1 MAKVSTKPIATI
13 DDDWGNDG
21 TGLPYSGQAV
31 QDFIKQ
37 ELREKVTQT
46 EAGNMVSSQ
55 LRTQLFGGGTRNIVT
70 AVDGTSQAL
79 TITSVDADNISSTNT
94 INIGTPDVNDRIVTV
109 QTQLTN
115 PAINVGGET
124 SLTFGFNIADYQNNV
139 IPNSFANV
147 EIRVTR
153 QGAVNPF
160 YTQQLGSLAAS
171 EGLSHS
177 FELTNIVAQNITG
190 SASVIITVAVT
201 HTYEYEEEGIRKT
214 KTITKYGTST
224 LTVLALTLSTSISI
238 LNTGLSGQVSIPYT
252 VRGNGNKTVYLYKN
266 GVLEDQ
272 HDILSA
278 SSSGTFIIPGGLPV
292 GVTNFQLVAESTQ
305 AGVTVR
311 SSSHYFDLFGSAVT
325 TVLCLKVEDFTGAI
339 QGLDDYMSPKFSAA
353 KFSDFQMNYYAYSP
367 ASASLEAMI
376 LTEELDKD
384 GQVIVS
390 SPSKQV
396 LARALY
402 TYSKRIKSSN
412 SLRVTFT
419 IDGTTK
425 IVTINPLTSNI
436 NIELPTDSLKL
447 NLDADGRSNGEAN
460 PATWSY
466 GDVTTSFEGLN
477 WESNGWV
484 SDEGSTA
491 LLLKNGAKATINY
504 PLFQSVNNIPVTRN
518 GCAFEILF
526 KCVNATLEENDV
538 ISCYWTNNL
547 NRETGLKITTTYVGV
562 NTGEVTEYISEDKTD
577 DEGNPLV
584 TRVITKVGS
593 QYAQDNYYK
602 FTFVIDPNAPSVG
615 GNKGLCYGY
624 LNGILSY
631 AAPVPASFVNIQN
644 LPIVIDST
652 YADVYVKSIK
662 YYEAPLTHDQCVDG
676 FIIDQTSVAKI
687 EELYKSNEVLGE
699 DALGNKYPSPQ
710 KLRTMGRGVMI
721 ISPSTE
727 QAQIT
732 YLQDLNKSSNKKSYY
747 GPFRVD
753 YFAPKY
759 DLNLGYPTTPLKG
772 DSFNFTHT
780 QCAIRIQGTTSTKR
794 PRKNYRLHFN
804 KKDKNNKPAKGSFIV
819 GGEVRDSF
827 KYAMSQGATEVPI
840 ACLKVDYVDSS
851 MTHNTGG
858 AVIFNELTRNIA
870 SLRNPAQQKEF
881 VDSASDIKT
890 RVAIEGFPI
899 DVFAAT
905 RVINPDYTDTLEDS
919 NYEGLEYMGQY
930 NYNNDKSKSGK
941 VFGFD
946 GSYTYDEDGTYNPSG
961 AYQPICLEFLDNYTD
976 LDLFQMKFNSAG
988 NLDEAASY
996 ANFNKALEVR
1006 APEAVTDHVAGT
1018 SIDDLA
1024 TSEYIKDDK
1033 GVATSDVN
1041 TYKWVPGQIKR
1052 VFNFIGE
1059 CAKEVARTNGISPYA
1074 LNTMTSDQFESLSWV
1089 STKFT
1094 NEAEN
1099 YFNMASICAWYIWTD
1114 YLIAVD
1120 QRAKNMMLYTMDG
1133 SHWMLQYYDGDT
1145 MLGERND
1152 CFLAYDYLTDRDTY
1166 DNAVGQYALQGHDS
1180 WLWYLVRA
1188 NFDSMLTSV
1197 CRDMRGSGKFSA
1209 NYFKQV
1215 LNGQFVNSWSQR
1227 QYNYSQDYKY
1237 IQPLTEDFS
1246 GTDIGTNFIN
1256 TAQGSREAHRTYTL
1270 ENRFNLLDSKYKT
1283 NEYASDAFAYYG
1295 REGVNNELT
1304 IVASIPF
1311 YFGWILTGQSI
1322 VTGLQEHKVANAANN
1337 YTVKLNITGNGANNP
1352 ASVLG
1357 ASRIKEL
1364 TFGPGSAWTVDASK
1378 DVKLPSLQ
1386 KLVAKNIAAAGSL
1399 YLTDC
1404 PLLTYLDLS
1413 GSAFTG
1419 LEGLSNSSKLQYI
1432 DVSGTNINLVR
1443 FADGSPIKTIKLATP
1458 IGLYLSNLSQVVYKE
1473 EANDTLSA
1481 QNWDQLSELLVN
1493 NCPQVDQE
1501 KLTNKLLSSNAQT
1514 KFLRITGIDKT
1525 AEISWLDQFDGIYG
1539 LDANGNQVTTSAQ
1552 LVGTLYLPSYIEDS
1566 LVKQYQDKYPSLN
1579 IKQPEYTIIE
1589 MDESILDESELGDSI
1604 IGNVTNLDN
1613 NTGARYA
1620 TKYVPS
1626 GHITAILNQVHR
1638 YLGKLIKKGG
1648 VVQIPTNPNVG
1659 DVTYLNARDNQ
1670 GIMYVIQLDDKDSRY
1685 FASEQGSS
1693 TRREADLSGL
1703 ESSKHGEVYVKMPGF
1718 WYKGI
1723 NLVYTDKDAKVISR
1737 RYTCFSSQKERPST
1751 SSETKTLSIEDL
1763 RTTPIRAGVIDEGLY
1778 LDNAL
1783 IQITGE
1789 ANAIQN
1795 RVKDNTSFYI
1805 VRINVEGYKKVR
1817 YPLTVGQTCC
1827 VFTDDTGKI
1836 ITDATDSVTN
1846 VGEIYILNASYG
1858 YNGMPITATIPAG
1871 AKWFYVAV
1879 PRFSISTTIADP
1891 CDIVLH
1897 KGSKFSSGDEM
1908 IMENAVEWIADMEPD
1923 WVYSE
1928 PTCIAAGQAAAYGS
1942 QLYTAFDLSQKGV
1955 IGSGSTEVPDLEVQG
1970 QWFQYSMTKAAF
1982 LRGLQLIDYDASKLI
1997 AMLFMA
2003 KYGRRNS
2010 QLVIGGGSDTIG
2022 RDQGRSRLYGIIDTV
2037 VPPGTSQTTLG
2048 AWNNA
2053 AIPITSPTGQVTYK
2067 IIYNNS
2073 FLGIENVHGGVYEA
2087 MDRAYMTNESN
2098 STVGKLTII
2107 QPDFSTRRIYGV
2119 TATNYIPTSVV
2130 HGKYCDICSCS
2141 PNGSTNVTGY
2151 CDFQAFDRN
2160 VKSTWKS
2167 TKAAYRSAV
2176 ASYAGG
2182 GMFTILTDYSVS
2194 FSAPSHGTRLQ
2205 FRGNIIETSDIDY
2218 YLSLPEVR
2226 EN

>member
-1 MAKVSTKPIATI
+1 MAKVSTKPITTI

-37 ELREKVTQT
+37 ELKDKVTQT
-46 EAGNMVSSQ
+46 EAGNIVSNQ
-55 LRTQLFGGGTRNIVT
+55 LRTQLFGGGTRSVVT

-79 TITSVDADNISSTNT
+79 TITSVDADNVSSTNT

-109 QTQLTN
+109 QTQLTS
-115 PAINVGGET
+115 PAINVGGEV
-124 SLTFGFNIADYQNNV
+124 SLAFGFSIADYQNNV

-160 YTQQLGSLAAS
+160 YTQQLGSMSAS
-171 EGLSHS
+171 EGMAHS
-177 FELTNIVAQNITG
+177 IELTNIIAQNITG
-190 SASVIITVAVT
+190 NASVIITVVVN
-201 HTYEYEEEGIRKT
+201 HTYEYVEEGVTKS

-224 LTVLALTLSTSISI
+224 LTVLALSLVTPISI
-238 LNTGLSGQVSIPYT
+238 LNTGLSGQVTIPYT
-252 VRGNGNKTVYLYKN
+252 VRGNGSKTVYLYKN
-266 GVLEDQ
+266 GVIADQ
-272 HDILSA
+272 HTDILSA
-278 SSSGTFIIPGGLPV
+278 SSSGSFVISEGLPT
-292 GVTNFQLVAESTQ
+292 GITNFQIVAESTQ

-311 SSSHYFDLFGSAVT
+311 SSSHYFDLFGTAANT
-325 TVLCLKVEDFTGAI
+325 IICLKVEDFTGAI
-339 QGLDDYMSPKFSAA
+339 QGPTDYMSPKFSAA
-353 KFSDFQMNYYAYSP
+353 KFSDFQMDYYAYNPS
-367 ASASLEAMI
+367 SQSLQAVV
-376 LTEELDKD
+376 LTEELNED
-384 GQVIVS
+384 GQVIVA
-390 SPSKQV
+390 SPSEQT
-396 LARALY
+396 LNRAIY

-419 IDGTTK
+419 VGSTTK
-425 IVTINPLTSNI
+425 VVAINPLASSI

-447 NLDADGRSNGEAN
+447 NLDADGRSNGEVN
-460 PATWSY
+460 PAVWNY
-466 GDVTTSFEGLN
+466 EDVTTLFEGLN
-477 WESNGWV
+477 WQSNGWV
-484 SDEGSTA
+484 TDEGSTA
-491 LLLKNGAKATINY
+491 LLLQNGAKATVNY
-504 PLFQSVNNIPVTRN
+504 PLFQSVDNIPVTRN
-518 GCAFEILF
+518 GCTFEILF
-526 KCVNATLEENDV
+526 KCTNATLEENDI

-562 NTGEVTEYISEDKTD
+562 NTGEVTEYTSEDKTD
-577 DEGNPLV
+577 DEGNPVV
-584 TRVITKVGS
+584 TRVITRVGS
-593 QYAQDNYYK
+593 QYAQNNYYK
-602 FTFVIDPNAPSVG
+602 FTFVIDPNAPGIGS
-615 GNKGLCYGY
+615 NQGLCYGY

-631 AAPVPASFVNIQN
+631 VAPIPASFINLRN

-652 YADVYVKSIK
+652 HADVYVKSIK
-662 YYEAPLTHDQCVDG
+662 YYNAPLTHDQCVDE
-676 FIIDQTSVAKI
+676 FIIDQTSAAKI
-687 EELYKSNEVLGE
+687 EELYKENEVLGT
-699 DALGNKYPSPQ
+699 DALGNEYLSPQ

-727 QAQIT
+727 QTSVT
-732 YLQDLNKSSNKKSYY
+732 YLQDLNKSSDKKSYY

-753 YFAPKY
+753 YFAPEY
-759 DLNLGYPTTPLKG
+759 DLNLGYTTTPLKG
-772 DSFNFTHT
+772 DAFNFTHT

-804 KKDKNNKPAKGSFIV
+804 KKDKDNKPAKGSFIV

-827 KYAMSQGATEVPI
+827 KYAMSQGAVEVPI

-858 AVIFNELTRNIA
+858 AVIFNELTRNVA
-870 SLRNPAQQKEF
+870 SLRNPAQQREF
-881 VDSASDIKT
+881 VNSATDIKT

-905 RVINPDYTDTLEDS
+905 RVINPDYTNTLEDS
-919 NYEGLEYMGQY
+919 NYENLEYMGQY
-930 NYNNDKSKSGK
+930 NYNNDKSKSGE

-976 LDLFQMKFNSAG
+976 LDLFQMKFDSAG
-988 NLDEAASY
+988 NLDETASY

-1006 APEAVTDHVAGT
+1006 APADVTDHVAGT
-1018 SIDDLA
+1018 SLDDLA

-1059 CAKEVARTNGISPYA
+1059 CAKEVARTNGVSPYA
-1074 LNTMTSDQFESLSWV
+1074 LNTMTSDQFEALSWV
-1089 STKFT
+1089 CPKFT

-1188 NFDSMLTSV
+1188 NFDSMLTSI

-1209 NYFKQV
+1209 DYFKQV

-1304 IVASIPF
+1304 IVSSIPF

-1322 VTGLQEHKVANAANN
+1322 TTGLQEHKVANAANN

-1352 ASVLG
+1352 AAVLG

-1364 TFGPGSAWTVDASK
+1364 TFAPGSAWTVDASK
-1378 DVKLPSLQ
+1378 DVKLPNLQ
-1386 KLVAKNIAAAGSL
+1386 KLIAKNITAAGPL

-1419 LEGLSNSSKLQYI
+1419 LEGLPNSSKLQHI
-1432 DVSGTNINLVR
+1432 DVSGTGISSVR
-1443 FADGSPIKTIKLATP
+1443 FADGSPIETIKLATP
-1458 IGLYLSNLSQVVYKE
+1458 IGLYLSNLSQVVYKGGDY
-1473 EANDTLSA
+1473 DTLSA
-1481 QNWDQLSELLVN
+1481 QSWNQLSELLVN
-1493 NCPQVDQE
+1493 NCAQVDWE
-1501 KLTNKLLSSNAQT
+1501 KLVEKIVSSTAED
-1514 KFLRITGIDKT
+1514 KFLRITGINKT
-1525 AEISWLDQFDGIYG
+1525 AELSWLDQFDGFYG
-1539 LDANGNQVTTSAQ
+1539 LDANGRQITTTAQ
-1552 LVGTLYLPSYIEDS
+1552 LIGTLHLPDYTDDD
-1566 LVKQYQDKYPSLN
+1566 LVKQYQDKYPTLT
-1579 IKQPEYTIIE
+1579 IMQPEYTIIE
-1589 MDESILDESELGDSI
+1589 ADEAIRDEKAFNATI
-1604 IGNVTNLDN
+1604 TGNITNLDN
-1613 NTGARYA
+1613 GTGARNS

-1626 GHITAILNQVHR
+1626 GHITNILNRCHR
-1638 YLGKLIKKGG
+1638 YLGKLISKGNAAQ
-1648 VVQIPTNPNVG
+1648 VSANPN
-1659 DVTYLNARDNQ
+1659 DPNKQFLNVRDKQ
-1670 GIMYVIQLDDKDSRY
+1670 GTMCLIQLEDKDSRY
-1685 FASEQGSS
+1685 FAAGYNSS
-1693 TRREADLSGL
+1693 LTRREADLSGT
-1703 ESSKHGEVYVKMPGF
+1703 KGKGEVYVKIPGF

-1723 NLVYTDKDAKVISR
+1723 NLVVPEDATLSRKYTCYSSQSEKPSVSDEIKVI
-1737 RYTCFSSQKERPST
+1737 P
-1751 SSETKTLSIEDL
+1751 INDL
-1763 RTTPIRAGVIDEGLY
+1763 KAVTVVEGTEDEGLY
-1778 LDNAL
+1778 R
-1783 IQITGE
+1783 E
-1789 ANAIQN
+1789 N
-1795 RVKDNTSFYI
+1795 RVINYTQAANTIAERISSTANNSYDI
-1805 VRINVEGYKKVR
+1805 YRINVEGYKKVR
-1817 YPLTVGQTCC
+1817 YPLSVGSTCC
-1827 VFTDDTGKI
+1827 VFTDVSGKI
-1836 ITDATDSVTN
+1836 ITNVAGSVVN
-1846 VGEIYILNASYG
+1846 VGEVYISSGIYS
-1858 YNGMPITATIPAG
+1858 YNGMPATATIPAG
-1871 AKWFYVAV
+1871 SKWFYIAV
-1879 PRFSISTTIADP
+1879 PKYVSGSITSDP

-1897 KGSKFSSGDEM
+1897 KGSKFTSGEEM
-1908 IMENAVEWIADMEPD
+1908 KAENAKDWIADMEPD

-1928 PTCIAAGQAAAYGS
+1928 PVCIAAAEATS
-1942 QLYTAFDLSQKGV
+1942 DDSLTLYTSFDGSKTAAT
-1955 IGSGSTEVPDLEVQG
+1955 GSGSVDVSDLNVKG
-1970 QWFQYSMTKAAF
+1970 QWFQHSMSEAAF
-1982 LRGLQLIDYDASKLI
+1982 ARGLQLVDYEADKLI

-2003 KYGRRNS
+2003 RYGRRNA
-2010 QLVIGGGSDTIG
+2010 QNV
-2022 RDQGRSRLYGIIDTV
+2022 
-2037 VPPGTSQTTLG
+2037 LG
-2048 AWNNA
+2048 AGSNTNTRKLGVSRQYGMVDTTIPLNIAVAETWRNASIPVESAGGLITYTEINN
-2053 AIPITSPTGQVTYK
+2053 PV
-2067 IIYNNS
+2067 
-2073 FLGIENVHGGVYEA
+2073 FLGIENVHGNVGELL
-2087 MDRAYMTNESN
+2087 DRAFMANETAAN
-2098 STVGKLTII
+2098 CGKLRITE
-2107 QPDFSTRRIYGV
+2107 PDLSTRRVYFITPSGGYP
-2119 TATNYIPTSVV
+2119 AAVV

-2141 PNGSTNVTGY
+2141 NAGATTTTGY
-2151 CDFQAFDRN
+2151 TDYQYAVAALR
-2160 VKSTWKS
+2160 STWAS
-2167 TKAAYRSAV
+2167 TMALRRAASFANADNGV
-2176 ASYAGG
+2176 FCLASDFSVGYSFAGLG
-2182 GMFTILTDYSVS
+2182 S
-2194 FSAPSHGTRLQ
+2194 RLQ
-2205 FRGNIIETSDIDY
+2205 FRGNMIETTDIDY
-2218 YLSLPEVR
+2218 YINLPEVR
-2226 EN
+2226 ES